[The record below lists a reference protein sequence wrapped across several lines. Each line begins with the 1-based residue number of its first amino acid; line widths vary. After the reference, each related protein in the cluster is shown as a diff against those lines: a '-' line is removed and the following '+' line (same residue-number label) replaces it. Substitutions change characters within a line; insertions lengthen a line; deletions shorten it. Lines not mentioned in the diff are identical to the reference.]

1 MAQYTFG
8 NLLDFEFSKI
18 ALPSGYTKLNYIE
31 NKGNASTYINTNYV
45 ANANTK
51 LRALVSINTTGY
63 NSMGY
68 IGTYRYGFN
77 LNVSGIYY
85 YVNTSNYYYAVTSS
99 IGQKRLIEIDN
110 ISKNVSLDGV
120 VLGTMPTI
128 SYPIGGTYWIGRLN
142 NFNAEYFNG
151 KIFYHEFLENGI
163 SVQKMIPCEDS
174 NGNMGMYDTVTDTFF
189 SNQGTNP
196 FISGGEAP
204 TTNYQNGDTCTI
216 TDLGITLT
224 SNGTDWY
231 VTNNITIPTL
241 SQATQ
246 LFSFAK
252 GNNGVTVTVTSTGGV
267 YKYEVDSWQKWYTI
281 IPPLVF
287 KGFTFEQTDFW
298 QIPESV
304 FRGFSFEQ
312 TDFWQIPESVFR
324 GFSFEQTDFWQIPE
338 SVFRGF
344 SFEYIDRKNGV
355 SPLFFGQD

>member
-77 LNVSGIYY
+77 LNGSGIYY
-85 YVNTSNYYYAVTSS
+85 AVNTSHYYYALTTS

-120 VLGTMPTI
+120 VLGTITI
-128 SYPIGGTYWIGRLN
+128 SYPIGGTYWIGRYN
-142 NFNAEYFNG
+142 NYNGEYFNG

-174 NGNMGMYDTVTDTFF
+174 NGNIGMYDTVTDTFF
-189 SNQGTNP
+189 ANQGTNP

-204 TTNYQNGDTCTI
+204 TPNYQNGDEVIISSTKI
-216 TDLGITLT
+216 HYHYQDGDLVF
-224 SNGTDWY
+224 WY
-231 VTNNITIPTL
+231 
-241 SQATQ
+241 Q
-246 LFSFAK
+246 
-252 GNNGVTVTVTSTGGV
+252 
-267 YKYEVDSWQKWYTI
+267 EVL
-281 IPPLVF
+281 PLVF
-287 KGFTFEQTDFW
+287 KGITFEQTDSW
-298 QIPESV
+298 QIPEMV

-312 TDFWQIPESVFR
+312 TDY
-324 GFSFEQTDFWQIPE
+324 WQIPE

-344 SFEYIDRKNGV
+344 SFEYIDRKSGV